1 MFKKAFNIFIR
12 EGPRGLIKKVSR
24 KLYRKKL
31 NILFHPSSGNGLNII
46 GNLKY
51 AFGNS
56 ETARSFAKKSRL
68 CNMDFALFNI
78 ESELHNEINPVEM
91 EDLKGYFSE
100 ELPYDKNIFFMN
112 GNLIP
117 SLYRDYPA
125 LFKNRYNSAV
135 WWWEFDSGME
145 SYIPAFRYLDEIVV
159 YTDFVKKSLLS
170 LPSGK
175 CKITRL
181 VYPFLKNWEIS
192 KSKEELR
199 KKYNISESDFVFIFS
214 FDYFSGF
221 ERKNPFA
228 LLEAF
233 SHVFSDRKDV
243 RLILKTSHRDSFKD
257 KADKITKFVME
268 NKLEKKIIIIDE
280 IFIKDDLMSLF
291 NSADCYI
298 SLHRGEGLGIGMLE
312 AMSLGKPVIGTKYG
326 GNMEFMNE
334 DNSFPVDYKMVKAK
348 DDYSLY
354 KDVQYWAEPDLLQ
367 AGSYMEELYLNRD
380 TGKNKG
386 EKARD
391 FVWNLYN
398 LEDFET
404 GLRDFVK

>member
-1 MFKKAFNIFIR
+1 
-12 EGPRGLIKKVSR
+12 
-24 KLYRKKL
+24 
-31 NILFHPSSGNGLNII
+31 
-46 GNLKY
+46 
-51 AFGNS
+51 
-56 ETARSFAKKSRL
+56 
-68 CNMDFALFNI
+68 
-78 ESELHNEINPVEM
+78 
-91 EDLKGYFSE
+91 
-100 ELPYDKNIFFMN
+100 
-112 GNLIP
+112 
-117 SLYRDYPA
+117 
-125 LFKNRYNSAV
+125 
-135 WWWEFDSGME
+135 
-145 SYIPAFRYLDEIVV
+145 
-159 YTDFVKKSLLS
+159 
-170 LPSGK
+170 
-175 CKITRL
+175 
-181 VYPFLKNWEIS
+181 LKNWEIT

-257 KADKITKFVME
+257 KADKITKFLIE

-391 FVWNLYN
+391 FVWNIYN

-404 GLRDFVK
+404 GLRDFVNGKM

>member
-1 MFKKAFNIFIR
+1 
-12 EGPRGLIKKVSR
+12 
-24 KLYRKKL
+24 
-31 NILFHPSSGNGLNII
+31 
-46 GNLKY
+46 
-51 AFGNS
+51 
-56 ETARSFAKKSRL
+56 
-68 CNMDFALFNI
+68 MDFALFNI

-159 YTDFVKKSLLS
+159 YTDFVKKSLLR
-170 LPSGK
+170 LPCGK

-181 VYPFLKNWEIS
+181 IYPFLKNWEIT

-257 KADKITKFVME
+257 KADKITKFLIE

-298 SLHRGEGLGIGMLE
+298 SLQRGE
-312 AMSLGKPVIGTKYG
+312 
-326 GNMEFMNE
+326 
-334 DNSFPVDYKMVKAK
+334 
-348 DDYSLY
+348 
-354 KDVQYWAEPDLLQ
+354 
-367 AGSYMEELYLNRD
+367 
-380 TGKNKG
+380 
-386 EKARD
+386 
-391 FVWNLYN
+391 
-398 LEDFET
+398 
-404 GLRDFVK
+404 